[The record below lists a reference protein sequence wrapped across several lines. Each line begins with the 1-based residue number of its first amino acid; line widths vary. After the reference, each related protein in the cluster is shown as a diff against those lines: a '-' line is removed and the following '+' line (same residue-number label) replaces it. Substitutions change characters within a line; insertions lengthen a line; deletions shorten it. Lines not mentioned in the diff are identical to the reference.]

1 MTETVDYALAEV
13 AKLKI
18 RATGLRNRKEL
29 DQALAVL
36 SEAVNYLEGCL
47 VRIQGEEARSRS
59 ERAKVRIELADTLG
73 MMGGVCR
80 RQDNFSMALEFYEK
94 GLTYESEDR
103 VSTYNLGNT
112 ISLSI
117 VVQRRDPQQE
127 PLASR
132 IATVLEELRTKTS
145 GTDASRIDEWWAW
158 ADLGQLYLLSGRPDE
173 ARDSFSSGL
182 NTNPPSDEV
191 RRTLLLLRQLADSLP
206 SSADSIARF
215 IKAQASDLE
224 AYV

>member
-1 MTETVDYALAEV
+1 MTETVDYALAEA

-18 RATGLRNRKEL
+18 RATGLRNRTKL
-29 DQALAVL
+29 DQALDVL
-36 SEAVNYLEGCL
+36 AEAVDHLKRCL
-47 VRIQGEEARSRS
+47 VRIQGEEAGARS

-80 RQDNFSMALEFYEK
+80 RQGNPSKALAFYEE
-94 GLTYESEDR
+94 GLTYEFEDG

-117 VVQRRDPQQE
+117 IIDKRNPQQE

-132 IATVLEELRTKTS
+132 ISTVLEELRAKTN

-158 ADLGQLYLLSGRPDE
+158 ADLGQLYLLSGRPEE
-173 ARDSFSSGL
+173 ARDSFASGL

-191 RRTLLLLRQLADSLP
+191 RRTLLLLRDLADSLP
-206 SSADSIARF
+206 ASAGSIAGFLR
-215 IKAQASDLE
+215 AQASDLE
-224 AYV
+224 SVT